1 MYIQVK
7 SLKIDMYNL
16 MNKYKTLKIEQI
28 EEMVKDFSPKQKE
41 AVRTIFKASSVKS
54 QKGMRYSN
62 DWVYECILMKIKGP
76 ALYKKIRRDNILP
89 LPSLSTLQ
97 RYIHQLQP
105 SYGFQESVF
114 QMIEEKAKF
123 IPNFEKHGIHIF
135 YNYEMYCL
143 NNYFIKIITLVRMF
157 VIG

>member
-1 MYIQVK
+1 MYIQIK
-7 SLKIDMYNL
+7 TLKIDINNL
-16 MNKYKTLKIEQI
+16 MNKCKTLKIEKI
-28 EEMVKDFSPKQKE
+28 EEIVKDLSPKQKE

-97 RYIHQLQP
+97 RYIQQLQP

-114 QMIEEKAKF
+114 KMIKEKAKY
-123 IPNFEKHGIHIF
+123 IPNFEKHGIYIF
-135 YNYEMYCL
+135 
-143 NNYFIKIITLVRMF
+143 
-157 VIG
+157 